1 MRLWEWNYL
10 SIVSF
15 PNLGEGLGNGIGLQF
30 VFCLLVQT
38 IATGVCDHYHK
49 LSEWEK
55 RKAFF
60 AVLAGDLGVD
70 HDNVTNSAQKLIH
83 LHSQVCLSSDRGS
96 GNEAKLYSPRDQGT
110 HLGMPNLGGE
120 GGLESSV

>member
-1 MRLWEWNYL
+1 MAGLEKVGGGFGNG
-10 SIVSF
+10 SIASF
-15 PNLGEGLGNGIGLQF
+15 PDNGIGVQF
-30 VFCLLVQT
+30 VFRLLVQT

-83 LHSQVCLSSDRGS
+83 LHSQVCLSSNLMRGS
-96 GNEAKLYSPRDQGT
+96 GNEVKL
-110 HLGMPNLGGE
+110 
-120 GGLESSV
+120 